1 MQMIHQTTNG
11 LITIVSILFQL
22 SATDNYDLS
31 QLVEYIEYGNYII
44 NTTINFA
51 IKNKFSVY
59 KSQFEGKI

>member
-1 MQMIHQTTNG
+1 MQMIHQKTNG
-11 LITIVSILFQL
+11 LITIVSFLFQL

-31 QLVEYIEYGNYII
+31 QLVEYIEYGNYIF

-51 IKNKFSVY
+51 INNKFSVY